1 MNVGEELD
9 IETQGDVVIAHLHGE
24 IDLANAK
31 PIGSLVAE
39 AVTNDS
45 AGVVLDLTDVTY
57 LDSSGV
63 HLVFEL
69 QERLVSRQQRLVLAV
84 PPDARIRRVL
94 ELVNVKAAVAVSESA
109 DEAVAAV
116 RAPAVGP

>member
-1 MNVGEELD
+1 MNVGEEID

-31 PIGSLVAE
+31 PIGSLVTE
-39 AVTNDS
+39 AVTNEA

-69 QERLVSRQQRLVLAV
+69 QERLAARQQRLTLAV

-94 ELVNVKAAVAVSESA
+94 ELVNVKAAVPVGETE

-116 RAPAVGP
+116 RGSRS